1 MAIIPIFFAL
11 QGVISAIIIAMD
23 DLQFVQGCLKGNK
36 QSWSEFIS
44 RYSRLIYNYI
54 YSTLAVKGCNISVD
68 QAEDLFQDIFHALI
82 KDNYK
87 KLSTYK
93 AKNGCSL
100 ASWLRQVTINF
111 TIDYLRTLKSLS
123 SIDAPDEEGFS
134 FADTLQDLSVS
145 AAEFL
150 KDKDRRKTLEE
161 CISLLESGEQYF
173 LELLLNQE
181 LTLDQIKDY
190 FKINRGAVDMRKARV
205 LKKLQDCF
213 KKKGFLS

>member
-1 MAIIPIFFAL
+1 
-11 QGVISAIIIAMD
+11 MD
-23 DLQFVQGCLKGNK
+23 DLEFVQGCLKGDK

-44 RYSRLIYNYI
+44 RYCRLIYNYI
-54 YSTLAVKGCNISVD
+54 HSTLAVKGRNISTE
-68 QAEDLFQDIFHALI
+68 QIEDIFQEIFHALI